1 MLFISSSKHFSFLRY
16 LCFLPDFFGFAGKR
30 LDKKAKVILKIYD
43 ALKWNTHNY
52 NKHTARYLRKSNQ
65 AMKLGLFVEYSVRNI
80 FFKNHAENKAGI
92 IVPHLF
98 LFLKNFLIEVNAN
111 G

>member
-43 ALKWNTHNY
+43 ALSGTHTITITINILLDIS
-52 NKHTARYLRKSNQ
+52 KKSNQ
-65 AMKLGLFVEYSVRNI
+65 AMKLGLFTEYSVRNI
-80 FFKNHAENKAGI
+80 FLQKSCRK
-92 IVPHLF
+92 
-98 LFLKNFLIEVNAN
+98 
-111 G
+111 

>member
-52 NKHTARYLRKSNQ
+52 NKQKKQSGNETW
-65 AMKLGLFVEYSVRNI
+65 SVCRI
-80 FFKNHAENKAGI
+80 
-92 IVPHLF
+92 
-98 LFLKNFLIEVNAN
+98 
-111 G
+111 